1 MDFNLYLITDR
12 NQAGEEGILPVVE
25 GALKGG
31 VRAVQLREKDMN
43 TRDLFELAVD
53 LRLLTRTYGAKLF
66 INDRLDVAL
75 AADCDGVHLGQGGFL
90 PGDARSL
97 LSSNKLIGVSTHGI
111 EEARAAKEGGADFIT
126 LGPVFFTPSKAGY
139 GEPLGVEYLNT
150 VKAEVNIPV
159 FALGGVKKENVREVL
174 NTGVDGVAVISAL
187 IAATDPEVE
196 TREMLKVMRE

>member
-12 NQAGEEGILPVVE
+12 NQAGEEGILSVVE

-111 EEARAAKEGGADFIT
+111 EEARAANEGGADFIT

-139 GEPLGVEYLNT
+139 GEPLGVECLNT

-187 IAATDPEVE
+187 IAATDSEVE